1 MKKIIII
8 LCTIALICGVA
19 ATACGYVI
27 FYKPNTENSCPYQL
41 IIRQNTDKQEIIK
54 ILEQENIIQ
63 NAQSFRFAAQLLRF
77 NKAKGGKYIIDVGE
91 NNLSLI
97 RLLRKGQHYPI
108 TFTFNNIRTQ
118 AQFIEK
124 VGNHFLFSPETLDSL
139 LNDTAYMA
147 QFGVNSH
154 TKLTIFIPNSY
165 ELYYDITADEFI
177 QKMYAEYRKFWTS
190 QRLEQAKN
198 INLSPT
204 EVIILASI
212 VEEENFNNSEKA
224 IIAGLYINR
233 LKKNMLLQ
241 ADPTVKY
248 AVGDFTLKRILLQHT
263 QINSP
268 YNTYRHLGLPPG
280 PIRIPDISSI
290 DSVLQYRHHDY
301 IYMCAKEDF
310 SGAHNFA
317 VTLAEHNR
325 NADRYHQA
333 LNRKLIE
340 EKNKQ

>member
-8 LCTIALICGVA
+8 LCLIALVCGVA
-19 ATACGYVI
+19 VAACGYVV
-27 FYKPNTENSCPYQL
+27 FYKPNTKNNQPYQL
-41 IIRQNTDKQEIIK
+41 VIMQNTDTKEIIK

-63 NAQSFRFAAQLLRF
+63 NAQSFQIAAQLLRF
-77 NKAKGGKYIIDVGE
+77 NRAKSGKYMIAAVE

-97 RLLRKGQHYPI
+97 RLLRKGQHYPV

-118 AQFIEK
+118 AQFVEK
-124 VGNHFLFSPETLDSL
+124 VGNRFLFSPETLDSL
-139 LNDTAYMA
+139 LNDTVYMA
-147 QFGVNSH
+147 QFGVNSY

-177 QKMYAEYRKFWTS
+177 QKMYAEYRKFWTP

-198 INLSPT
+198 INLSPS
-204 EVIILASI
+204 EVITLASI

-248 AVGDFTLKRILLQHT
+248 AAGDFTLKRILSKHT
-263 QINSP
+263 RIQSP
-268 YNTYRHLGLPPG
+268 YNTYIHLGLPPA

-290 DSVLQYRHHDY
+290 DSVLQYRHHNY

-310 SGAHNFA
+310 SGSHNFA

-325 NADRYHQA
+325 NAARYHQA
-333 LNRKLIE
+333 LDLKMIE
-340 EKNKQ
+340 ERR